1 MYLKIQR
8 SPLTEIRSRD
18 GVLLVQ
24 MIRSSSVLP
33 MKVILVTKVSVKY
46 ILFCLTFKAPL
57 VATSTLSYHTSWCFY
72 MYSVTMNW
80 FSLVRNGEST
90 VAEAFRYCFRTVGT
104 QAHIF
109 VACWIRVIDASALN
123 FDGAIIRLER
133 SVVIK
138 VAWSMINRGATED
151 SNDEKRTTKNLLRSL
166 QYKVHTRFATGPGRD
181 GSHNRQ
187 KCGYA
192 ARSREKPF
200 PLGHSAIVSSWVLSG
215 VRHFGNVPCMYV
227 IVYGYHV
234 APQPHPLRSL
244 VFCTKNIASFL
255 SSKKKNIQVLIIWI
269 YQQNDCL
276 NAETKY
282 TSLTEPVPIAQGGS
296 CVRRR
301 IQYFGIEEADWV
313 HAAPVIDNQRP
324 EHRGFTRQV
333 TL

>member
-8 SPLTEIRSRD
+8 SPPTKIRSRD

-33 MKVILVTKVSVKY
+33 MKKVILVTKVSVKY
-46 ILFCLTFKAPL
+46 NILFCLTFKAPL

-151 SNDEKRTTKNLLRSL
+151 PNDEKRTTKNLLRSL

-187 KCGYA
+187 TCGYA
-192 ARSREKPF
+192 AHSREKPF
-200 PLGHSAIVSSWVLSG
+200 PLGHSATVSSWVLSG

-244 VFCTKNIASFL
+244 VFCTKTSQAFCLQKRKIFKYLL
-255 SSKKKNIQVLIIWI
+255 SESINKTT
-269 YQQNDCL
+269 
-276 NAETKY
+276 A
-282 TSLTEPVPIAQGGS
+282 
-296 CVRRR
+296 
-301 IQYFGIEEADWV
+301 
-313 HAAPVIDNQRP
+313 
-324 EHRGFTRQV
+324 
-333 TL
+333 